1 MITRLKETR
10 IIDHPDVVLLS
21 GTFVLHDTIIR
32 NLLDLRVFI
41 DVDSDTRLSNLV
53 IRKSTNTK
61 TLELILNVYLKQVK
75 VCYEEYVYPS
85 KKYADVVIPR
95 GNRNSVAIDLL
106 TRHIQDILQ

>member
-1 MITRLKETR
+1 MI
-10 IIDHPDVVLLS
+10 DQPDVVLLS
-21 GTFVLHDTIIR
+21 GTYVLHDTIIR

-53 IRKSTNTK
+53 IRESTTNSK
-61 TLELILNVYLKQVK
+61 TLEQILTVYLKQVK

-85 KKYADVVIPR
+85 KKHADVVIPR
-95 GNRNSVAIDLL
+95 GNQNSVAIDLL